1 MKFFIASKNKHKI
14 EEFIRILKPMNIE
27 VLSEADLDKPLTEV
41 EENGS
46 SFEENSVL
54 KALSAMNETGLPSIA
69 DDSGLCVDYLNGA
82 PGIYSARF
90 AGEPT
95 DNDKN
100 NQKLLELLN
109 GIPMEDRGAHFVSC
123 IACVFPNGD
132 KIVAY
137 GKCYGKIAFEYH
149 GTNGFGYDPL
159 FISKLGSFGE
169 ISGEQK
175 DSISHRG
182 VALKNFA
189 EKLAEYLN
197 EV

>member
-109 GIPMEDRGAHFVSC
+109 GIPIEDRGAHFVSC

>member
-14 EEFIRILKPMNIE
+14 AEFVRILKPMNID
-27 VLSEADLDKPLTEV
+27 VVSESDLDKPLTEV
-41 EENGS
+41 EETGTT
-46 SFEENSVL
+46 FAENAFL
-54 KALSAMNETGLPSIA
+54 KAEMAMKETGLPSIA

-95 DNDKN
+95 DNKKN
-100 NQKLLELLN
+100 NEKLLSLLKDVPLEN
-109 GIPMEDRGAHFVSC
+109 RGAHFCSSIV
-123 IACVFPNGD
+123 CVFPNGD
-132 KIVAY
+132 KITAE
-137 GKCYGKIAFEYH
+137 GKCFGRIAFDYM

-159 FISKLGSFGE
+159 FVTSLGSFGE
-169 ISGEQK
+169 ITDAQK

-182 VALKNFA
+182 VALREFA
-189 EKLAEYLN
+189 EKLSNYFK